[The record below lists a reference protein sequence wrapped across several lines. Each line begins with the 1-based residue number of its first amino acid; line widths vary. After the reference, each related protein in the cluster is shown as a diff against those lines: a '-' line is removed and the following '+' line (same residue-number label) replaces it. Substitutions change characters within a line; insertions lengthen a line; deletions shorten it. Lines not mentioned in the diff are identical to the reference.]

1 MGLEHEDGGVPAHH
15 PSGEGEAAFPITYHD
30 KYVIHYDFSDTTQDE
45 AVGKLNALCADLSG
59 AGLEV
64 EVRPGDGQTLLVF
77 ARARKDHL
85 DSTVYKSRVK
95 DWLWEITR
103 LQPPTGKDGPLVDD
117 AFEAEN
123 VLSMYHLVNWSQEIG
138 GAGITPG
145 RGKWECV
152 KSIFPIHN
160 EPANSALL
168 RHLSKK
174 LFLGDDDLDSI
185 RDLFGSKVAFY
196 FAFMQTY
203 TAFLFFPA
211 ITGFLAW
218 MFLPKYSLTYAILVL
233 FGCTI
238 FLEYWKIRQT
248 DLSIRWNVKG
258 VGSLKVSRPSFK
270 YESVVV
276 DAVGRTKHIYPKWK
290 AILRQLVQIPF
301 FAVAIV
307 VLGSI
312 IAAVFAIEVLVSEAY
327 DGPYQSWLEYLPTV
341 LLAVS
346 LPYIN
351 TFLEDMAEWLAEFEN
366 HRTSDNFDVSL
377 TQKRFVLSFIANY
390 LPILLTAFV
399 YIPMGDLIV
408 PQLRDAL
415 RRMLGRGGTDPALI
429 HIAADFRSDPDR
441 LRNEIIA
448 MTMTG
453 QFSDMFEEMILPFIK
468 IRLRDWWHH
477 RQHAAKPTSHRR
489 SLSAVVADDPAEA
502 AFLRRVRHQ
511 ADLEPYNVQ
520 DDISEMAI
528 QFGHLALFAPAWP
541 LVSVGFLINDW
552 IELRSDFLKLC
563 TQHQRPHPVR
573 TDGIGPWIDA
583 LDALAWLGSIST
595 AAIVHMFSGGGAG
608 SFEGKAA
615 SWLGLL
621 ATVFVSEHI
630 YILLRVLVHSVL
642 QRVVGSKQ
650 LRREKDERYA
660 FRKGHLDELEA
671 QSRMR
676 DALLLSAG
684 GGVELRRKRS
694 DARMADL
701 DKFWTKQALEG
712 KSEEVGAALIRAARL
727 AGDKADGE
735 VKKD

>member
-15 PSGEGEAAFPITYHD
+15 PPGEGEAAFPITYHD
-30 KYVIHYDFSDTTQDE
+30 KYVIHYDFSDATQDE
-45 AVGKLNALCADLSG
+45 AVQKLNTLCADLSG

-64 EVRPGDGQTLLVF
+64 EVRPGDDQTLLVF
-77 ARARKDHL
+77 ARARKEHL
-85 DSTVYKSRVK
+85 DSTVFKSRVK

-123 VLSMYHLVNWSQEIG
+123 VLSMYHLVNWSKEIG

-290 AILRQLVQIPF
+290 AILRQLVQVPF

-312 IAAVFAIEVLVSEAY
+312 IAIVFAIEVLVSEAY

-415 RRMLGRGGTDPALI
+415 RRMLGRGGTDSTLI

-477 RQHAAKPTSHRR
+477 RQHASKPTSHRR

-660 FRKGHLDELEA
+660 FRKAHLDELEA

-712 KSEEVGAALIRAARL
+712 KSEEVGAALIRAARI
-727 AGDKADGE
+727 AGDKTVGE

>member
-1 MGLEHEDGGVPAHH
+1 MGLEHKKGGVPAHD
-15 PSGEGEAAFPITYHD
+15 PPRDDKAAFPITYHD
-30 KYVIHYDFSDTTQDE
+30 KYVIHYDFSDLGQDE
-45 AVGKLNALCADLSG
+45 AVAKLKTLCEDLSG

-64 EVRPGDGQTLLVF
+64 EVRRGNGQSLLVF
-77 ARARKDHL
+77 ARARKEHL
-85 DSTVYKSRVK
+85 DSTVFKSRVK
-95 DWLWEITR
+95 DWLWAITR
-103 LQPPTGKDGPLVDD
+103 LQPPTGKQGTLVDD

-123 VLSMYHLVNWSQEIG
+123 VLSMYHLVNWPQEIG

-152 KSIFPIHN
+152 RSIFPIHN

-196 FAFMQTY
+196 FAFMQSY
-203 TAFLFFPA
+203 AAFLFFPA

-238 FLEYWKIRQT
+238 FLEYWKIRQI
-248 DLSIRWNVKG
+248 DLSIRWDVKG
-258 VGSLKVSRPSFK
+258 VGSLKVSRPTFR
-270 YESVVV
+270 YEKVVV

-290 AILRQLVQIPF
+290 AVLRQLVQVPF
-301 FAVAIV
+301 FVAALL

-312 IAAVFAIEVLVSEAY
+312 ITAVFAIEVLVSEAY
-327 DGPYQSWLEYLPTV
+327 DGPYQNWLEYLPTV
-341 LLAVS
+341 LLAIS

-351 TFLEDMAEWLAEFEN
+351 TFLEDVAEWLAEFEN
-366 HRTSDNFDVSL
+366 HRTSDSLDVSL

-399 YIPMGDLIV
+399 YIPMGDLIM

-415 RRMLGRGGTDPALI
+415 RKMLGRGTDSTLI

-441 LRNEIIA
+441 LH
-448 MTMTG
+448 
-453 QFSDMFEEMILPFIK
+453 MFEELIFPWIK
-468 IRLRDWWHH
+468 IRLRDWWHD
-477 RQHAAKPTSHRR
+477 RQTTAAAKPTSHRR
-489 SLSAVVADDPAEA
+489 PLPSVVDDDPAEV
-502 AFLRRVRHQ
+502 AFLRRVRQQ

-563 TQHQRPHPVR
+563 TQHQRPHPIR
-573 TDGIGPWIDA
+573 TDGIGPWTGA
-583 LDALAWLGSIST
+583 LDSLAWLGSIST
-595 AAIVHMFSGGGAG
+595 AAIVHMFSGGGG
-608 SFEGKAA
+608 GRDFEGKAA

-621 ATVFVSEHI
+621 ATIFVSEHI
-630 YILLRVLVHSVL
+630 YLLLRVLVHTVL

-660 FRKGHLDELEA
+660 FRKRHLDELEA
-671 QSRMR
+671 QSKMR

-684 GGVELRRKRS
+684 GGGVEMRRKRS
-694 DARMADL
+694 DVRMADL
-701 DKFWTKQALEG
+701 DRFWTKQALDG
-712 KSEEVGAALIRAARL
+712 KSEEVGAALIRAART
-727 AGDKADGE
+727 AGEKPDSE
-735 VKKD
+735 VKMD